1 MKTVHMIWNG
11 ISGLGAGTVAL
22 KGLFILVALAL
33 YWAFCELVR
42 HLAGVCVKLCT
53 DALRTLAI
61 KVRGEP
67 PKKVSSMAKNETVP
81 MYRVNDHY
89 PYS

>member
-1 MKTVHMIWNG
+1 MQIVRMIWND
-11 ISGLGAGTVAL
+11 INSLGAGTVAL
-22 KGLFILVALAL
+22 KGLFILVALAMF
-33 YWAFCELVR
+33 WAFSELVR

-67 PKKVSSMAKNETVP
+67 PKKVSPRIKKETVP
-81 MYRVNDHY
+81 IYRVNNNPPD
-89 PYS
+89 S